1 MEQHKTVSKAAG
13 TVGSMTLLSRVF
25 GFIRDMVIAS
35 MLGSSAAA
43 DAFFVA
49 FRIPNVQ
56 RRLLAEGAV
65 SAAFIPVFSEYKTN
79 KGEKEAWTLASNL
92 LNILFLVLTV
102 VTIGLAV
109 FATAVITF
117 FAPGFIEEPEKFD
130 LTIKLTRFMAPYLM
144 FIGISAFCM
153 GVLNAYKK
161 FALSAA
167 APVLLNISMITGGL
181 AIAPNMDQPVYGLAI
196 GVLIGGALQFA
207 VQLPATFR
215 LGLKF
220 TWTMNWK
227 HPGVRKIGRLM
238 VPAILGLAVYEINLM
253 VDTLLASLLPGG
265 SISYLYYA
273 NRVVQ
278 LPLGVFGVALSIAI
292 LPMLSDQ
299 AARKQISELRS
310 TISFGIR
317 LILFITIPA
326 TVGLILLRTSIIN
339 TLFERGEFLPSATEG
354 TAVALL
360 YYSIGLCAFAGTK
373 VIVSAFYSLQDTK
386 TPMRVGM
393 FAMGLNIVLNLI
405 LMGPLQHGG
414 LALATS
420 IAAMVNVFTLL
431 YFLKKRLG
439 RIEGRAIVKSTAKLC
454 IASFVMCIVV
464 YFCNNYLFNSADSS
478 FLKSIELLMSI
489 TIGVLTFGLI
499 SRLMKNEE
507 LTFLLSMR
515 KGKKIPKAE

>member
-1 MEQHKTVSKAAG
+1 MEHHRKVSKAAG

-49 FRIPNVQ
+49 FRIPNMQ

-65 SAAFIPVFSEYKTN
+65 SAAFIPVFSEYSN
-79 KGEKEAWTLASNL
+79 NRGEKAAWTLAANL
-92 LNILFLVLTV
+92 LNILLIVLTV
-102 VTIGLAV
+102 ATVMIAV
-109 FATAVITF
+109 FAPAVITF
-117 FAPGFIEEPEKFD
+117 FAPGFIDDPEKFD
-130 LTIKLTRFMAPYLM
+130 LTVSLTRFMAPYLM
-144 FIGISAFCM
+144 FIGVSAFCM
-153 GVLNAYKK
+153 GVLNAYNK

-167 APVLLNISMITGGL
+167 APALLNISMITGGL
-181 AIAPNMDQPVYGLAI
+181 VIAPNLDQPVYGIAI

-215 LGLKF
+215 LGLKLKKSVS
-220 TWTMNWK
+220 WR

-253 VDTLLASLLPGG
+253 VDTLLASLLPDG

-292 LPMLSDQ
+292 LPMLSEQ
-299 AARKQISELRS
+299 AARKQITELRS

-326 TVGLILLRTSIIN
+326 TAGLILLRTSIIN
-339 TLFERGEFLPSATEG
+339 TLFERGEFLPAATQG

-360 YYSIGLCAFAGTK
+360 YYSIGLCAFAGAK

-386 TPMRVGM
+386 TPMKVGIFSM
-393 FAMGLNIVLNLI
+393 LLNIVLNLI

-420 IAAMVNVFTLL
+420 IAAIVNVFILL
-431 YFLKKRLG
+431 YFLKKKLG
-439 RIEGRAIVKSTAKLC
+439 RIGGKKIIASVGKLC
-454 IASFVMCIVV
+454 VAS
-464 YFCNNYLFNSADSS
+464 LA
-478 FLKSIELLMSI
+478 MSI
-489 TIGVLTFGLI
+489 VIYYCNEFWFDPSGPFFIKSLQLLSCIAMGVMTFGLA
-499 SRLMKNEE
+499 SRFMNNEE
-507 LTFLLSMR
+507 LTFLMSMR

>member
-1 MEQHKTVSKAAG
+1 MEHHRKVSKAAG

-49 FRIPNVQ
+49 FRIPNMQ

-65 SAAFIPVFSEYKTN
+65 SAAFIPVFSEYSN
-79 KGEKEAWTLASNL
+79 NRGEKAAWTLAANL
-92 LNILFLVLTV
+92 LNILLIVLTV
-102 VTIGLAV
+102 ATVMIAV
-109 FATAVITF
+109 FAPAVITF
-117 FAPGFIEEPEKFD
+117 FAPGFIDDPEKFD
-130 LTIKLTRFMAPYLM
+130 LTVSLTRFMAPYLM
-144 FIGISAFCM
+144 FIGVSAFCM
-153 GVLNAYKK
+153 GVLNAYNK

-167 APVLLNISMITGGL
+167 APALLNISMITGGL
-181 AIAPNMDQPVYGLAI
+181 VIAPNLDQPVYGIAI

-207 VQLPATFR
+207 VQLPATFQ
-215 LGLKF
+215 LGLKLKKSVS
-220 TWTMNWK
+220 WR

-253 VDTLLASLLPGG
+253 VDTLLASLLPDG

-292 LPMLSDQ
+292 LPMLSEQ
-299 AARKQISELRS
+299 AARKQITELRS

-326 TVGLILLRTSIIN
+326 TAGLILLRTSIIN
-339 TLFERGEFLPSATEG
+339 TLFERGEFLPAATQG

-360 YYSIGLCAFAGTK
+360 YYSIGLCAFAGAK

-386 TPMRVGM
+386 TPMKVGIFSM
-393 FAMGLNIVLNLI
+393 LLNIVLNLI

-420 IAAMVNVFTLL
+420 IAAIVNVFILL
-431 YFLKKRLG
+431 YFLKKKLG
-439 RIEGRAIVKSTAKLC
+439 RIGGNKIIASVGKLC
-454 IASFVMCIVV
+454 VASIAMSIVV
-464 YFCNNYLFNSADSS
+464 YYCNEFWFDPSGP
-478 FLKSIELLMSI
+478 FFIKSLQLLSCIAM
-489 TIGVLTFGLI
+489 GVMTFGLA
-499 SRLMKNEE
+499 SRFMNNEE
-507 LTFLLSMR
+507 LTFLMSMR

>member
-1 MEQHKTVSKAAG
+1 MEHHRKVSKAAG

-49 FRIPNVQ
+49 FRIPNMQ

-65 SAAFIPVFSEYKTN
+65 SAAFIPVFSEYSN
-79 KGEKEAWTLASNL
+79 NRGEKAAWTLAANL
-92 LNILFLVLTV
+92 LNILLIVLTV
-102 VTIGLAV
+102 ATVMIAV
-109 FATAVITF
+109 FAPAVITF
-117 FAPGFIEEPEKFD
+117 FAPGFIDDPEKFD
-130 LTIKLTRFMAPYLM
+130 LTVSLTRFMAPYLM
-144 FIGISAFCM
+144 FIGVSAFCM
-153 GVLNAYKK
+153 GVLNAYNK

-167 APVLLNISMITGGL
+167 APALLNISMITGGL
-181 AIAPNMDQPVYGLAI
+181 VIAPNLDQPVYGIAI

-215 LGLKF
+215 LGLKLKKSVS
-220 TWTMNWK
+220 WR

-253 VDTLLASLLPGG
+253 VDTLLASLLPDG

-292 LPMLSDQ
+292 LPMLSEQ
-299 AARKQISELRS
+299 AARKQITELRS

-326 TVGLILLRTSIIN
+326 TAGLILLRTSIIN
-339 TLFERGEFLPSATEG
+339 TLFERGEFLPAATQG

-360 YYSIGLCAFAGTK
+360 YYSIGLCAFAGAK

-386 TPMRVGM
+386 TPMKVGIFSM
-393 FAMGLNIVLNLI
+393 LLNIVLNLI

-420 IAAMVNVFTLL
+420 IAAIVNVFILL
-431 YFLKKRLG
+431 YFLKKKLG
-439 RIEGRAIVKSTAKLC
+439 RIGGNKIIASVGKLC
-454 IASFVMCIVV
+454 VASLAMSIVV
-464 YFCNNYLFNSADSS
+464 YYCNEFWFDPSGP
-478 FLKSIELLMSI
+478 FFIKSLQLLSCIAM
-489 TIGVLTFGLI
+489 GVMTFGLA
-499 SRLMKNEE
+499 SRFMNNEE
-507 LTFLLSMR
+507 LTFLMSMR

>member
-1 MEQHKTVSKAAG
+1 MEHHRKVSKAAG

-35 MLGSSAAA
+35 LLGSSGAA

-65 SAAFIPVFSEYKTN
+65 SAAFIPVFSEYTN
-79 KGEKEAWTLASNL
+79 TKGEKEAWTLASNL
-92 LNILFLVLTV
+92 LNILLIVLTT
-102 VTIGLAV
+102 VTVGIV
-109 FATAVITF
+109 IFAQAVITL
-117 FAPGFIEEPEKFD
+117 FAPGFIDEPEKFE
-130 LTIKLTRFMAPYLM
+130 LTISLTRLMAPYLM
-144 FIGISAFCM
+144 LIGISAFCM

-167 APVLLNISMITGGL
+167 APVLLNISMITAGL
-181 AIAPNMDQPVYGLAI
+181 ALAPHMDQPVFGLAI
-196 GVLIGGALQFA
+196 GVLFGGALQFSI
-207 VQLPATFR
+207 QLPATFR
-215 LGLKF
+215 LGMKPR
-220 TWTMNWK
+220 WSINWK

-292 LPMLSDQ
+292 LPMLSEQ

-326 TVGLILLRTSIIN
+326 TAGLILLRTSIIT
-339 TLFERGEFLPSATEG
+339 TLFERGEFLPIATQG
-354 TAVALL
+354 TALALL
-360 YYSIGLCAFAGTK
+360 YYSIGLCAFAGAK
-373 VIVSAFYSLQDTK
+373 VVVSAFYSLQDTK
-386 TPMRVGM
+386 TPMKVGI
-393 FAMGLNIVLNLI
+393 FAMGLNVVLNLI
-405 LMGPLQHGG
+405 LMGPLKHGG

-420 IAAMVNVFTLL
+420 ISAIVNVFILV
-431 YFLKKRLG
+431 YYLKKRLG
-439 RIEGRAIVKSTAKLC
+439 RIGGKKILESVGKLC
-454 IASFVMCIVV
+454 AASLAMCIMV
-464 YFCNNYLFNSADSS
+464 YYCNVFWFNPSGPFFIKA
-478 FLKSIELLMSI
+478 LQLLSCIVM
-489 TIGVLTFGLI
+489 GVLTFGI
-499 SRLMKNEE
+499 ASRLMNNEE

-515 KGKKIPKAE
+515 KGNKIPKTK